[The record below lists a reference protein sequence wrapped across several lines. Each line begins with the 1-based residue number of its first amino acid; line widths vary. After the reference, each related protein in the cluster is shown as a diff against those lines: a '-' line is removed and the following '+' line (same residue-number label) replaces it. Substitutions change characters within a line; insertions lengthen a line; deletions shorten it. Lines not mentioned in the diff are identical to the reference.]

1 MPVKINQKKKKTVI
15 DLQSQ
20 SDHINDLSDES
31 VNDQQQ
37 SDLSSEATPTVQTDI
52 QQPSPSAQ
60 QQGNVDLWSFLAQ
73 MTQMMWQQNEMMKM
87 MDERM
92 RKLEENQKPAVEGE
106 VVKEPEVVVPLNED
120 NVASYNRETEEWYA
134 EVINKVWKILYV
146 TAQAPVTRWMQDAA
160 PMMEPVCE
168 RRRVWN
174 MVVSDTK
181 YFNSENEAKAYLENM
196 RKKGTVLPGAKI
208 ISCYI

>member
-1 MPVKINQKKKKTVI
+1 MQ
-15 DLQSQ
+15 
-20 SDHINDLSDES
+20 
-31 VNDQQQ
+31 
-37 SDLSSEATPTVQTDI
+37 
-52 QQPSPSAQ
+52 
-60 QQGNVDLWSFLAQ
+60 
-73 MTQMMWQQNEMMKM
+73 
-87 MDERM
+87 
-92 RKLEENQKPAVEGE
+92 GE

-120 NVASYNRETEEWYA
+120 NTASYNRETEEGYA
-134 EVINKVWKILYV
+134 EIINKVWKILYV

-181 YFNSENEAKAYLENM
+181 YFNSEDEAKAYLENM

>member
-15 DLQSQ
+15 DLWPI
-20 SDHINDLSDES
+20 DHINNLSDES

-37 SDLSSEATPTVQTDI
+37 SDHSSETTPTVQTDI
-52 QQPSPSAQ
+52 QQPSPSA

-92 RKLEENQKPAVEGE
+92 KKLEENQKPAVEGE

-120 NVASYNRETEEWYA
+120 NVASYNRETEEGYA
-134 EVINKVWKILYV
+134 EVINKVWKIMYI
-146 TAQAPVTRWMQDAA
+146 TEQAPMTKWMPDAA
-160 PMMEPVCE
+160 PMMATVEE

-174 MVVSDTK
+174 IVVSDTK
-181 YFNSENEAKAYLENM
+181 YFNSEAEAKAYIENV
-196 RKKGTVLPGAKI
+196 RKKGITLPWARI

>member
-37 SDLSSEATPTVQTDI
+37 SDHSSETTPTVQTDI
-52 QQPSPSAQ
+52 QQPSHSA

-92 RKLEENQKPAVEGE
+92 KKLEENQKSAVEGE

-120 NVASYNRETEEWYA
+120 NVASYNRETEEGYA
-134 EVINKVWKILYV
+134 EVINKVWKIMYV
-146 TAQAPVTRWMQDAA
+146 LDKAPVMMWDAA
-160 PMMEPVCE
+160 PMMATVEE

-174 MVVSDTK
+174 LVVSDTK
-181 YFNSENEAKAYLENM
+181 YFNSEDEAKAYIENM
-196 RKKGTVLPGAKI
+196 RKKGITLPWAKI